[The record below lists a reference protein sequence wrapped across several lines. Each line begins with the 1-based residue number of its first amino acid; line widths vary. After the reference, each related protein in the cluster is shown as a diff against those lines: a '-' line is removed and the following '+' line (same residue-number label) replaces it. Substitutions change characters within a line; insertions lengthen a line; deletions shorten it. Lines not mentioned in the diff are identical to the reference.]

1 MTQTYDKN
9 FGVRNT
15 PALPENWS
23 NLLAIWE
30 ERGKDIKAAA
40 ELNKGGRYAVVWSGY
55 DLASTAYGLL
65 KKLSALAIQLS
76 LIHI

>member
-23 NLLAIWE
+23 NLLAIWVN
-30 ERGKDIKAAA
+30 A
-40 ELNKGGRYAVVWSGY
+40 E
-55 DLASTAYGLL
+55 DPE
-65 KKLSALAIQLS
+65 
-76 LIHI
+76 